1 MYYCLSRDIG
11 LRSWW
16 RVPYAY
22 YKKYER
28 NAISLMKEEYE
39 MLCLCDGKHDLE
51 ESEMIEHLLKR
62 GLIFPIEKDSGT
74 LDEWQQ
80 QKHYENRYVPCMN
93 WMITGKCNYNCLH
106 CFNASDNAPLQS
118 AFSMEE
124 AEKLMDEAKNC
135 GIHAFTITGGEP
147 MAHPHFLEIVQGI
160 YQRGMYIFEL
170 NTNGSFIHQRILNEM
185 KKCNCNPLI
194 KISFDGLGYHD
205 WMRNQKGAE
214 EEALKAIRLCIEN
227 GFQVMVQTNINRKNK
242 DAILETLCLLNEMG
256 VVETR
261 IICTTEAPRW
271 QKNAAGAS
279 FTITEYFN
287 ECLQIAQK
295 YIEKPKRMIV
305 DFWQFLYL
313 DPNTKRYQMSAY
325 KDAHIA
331 YRETLPLCR
340 GNRGMIGVA
349 ANGEV
354 TPCLQMSGWLN
365 QHHVTFGNVKK
376 QSLQS
381 LLQDSKYLNEVCAT
395 MKDLKEENPKCAG
408 CMHFKDCRGGCRAL
422 GLLLSGG
429 NFRGSDESKCIF
441 FQQGYEEKVKKT
453 LQNYQNNQ

>member
-185 KKCNCNPLI
+185 KKCHCNPLI

-227 GFQVMVQTNINRKNK
+227 GFQVMVQTNIN
-242 DAILETLCLLNEMG
+242 
-256 VVETR
+256 
-261 IICTTEAPRW
+261 
-271 QKNAAGAS
+271 
-279 FTITEYFN
+279 
-287 ECLQIAQK
+287 
-295 YIEKPKRMIV
+295 
-305 DFWQFLYL
+305 
-313 DPNTKRYQMSAY
+313 
-325 KDAHIA
+325 
-331 YRETLPLCR
+331 
-340 GNRGMIGVA
+340 
-349 ANGEV
+349 
-354 TPCLQMSGWLN
+354 
-365 QHHVTFGNVKK
+365 
-376 QSLQS
+376 
-381 LLQDSKYLNEVCAT
+381 
-395 MKDLKEENPKCAG
+395 
-408 CMHFKDCRGGCRAL
+408 
-422 GLLLSGG
+422 
-429 NFRGSDESKCIF
+429 
-441 FQQGYEEKVKKT
+441 
-453 LQNYQNNQ
+453 